1 MMFKICYVPM
11 IVQLYLS
18 DILQQFKLE
27 INKFLLGLLPSS
39 WLDTALQPSIAAET
53 GYMVQEMPLLLLMCL
68 CTTAPIP
75 HSVQKSTSTCHD
87 HNSPAVNEHSLAEI
101 QATGVGY
108 DAIRVGTTSIETW
121 LGALIEETLALM
133 CKFPSYF

>member
-1 MMFKICYVPM
+1 M

-18 DILQQFKLE
+18 DILHQFKLE

-75 HSVQKSTSTCHD
+75 HSIQKSTSTCHD
-87 HNSPAVNEHSLAEI
+87 HNSPAVNEHSFAEI
-101 QATGVGY
+101 HATGVGY
-108 DAIRVGTTSIETW
+108 DCLV
-121 LGALIEETLALM
+121 
-133 CKFPSYF
+133 YVQH

>member
-18 DILQQFKLE
+18 DILHQFKLE

-75 HSVQKSTSTCHD
+75 HSIQKSTSTCHD
-87 HNSPAVNEHSLAEI
+87 QLSCCDSLAEI

>member
-1 MMFKICYVPM
+1 MMFKIRYVPM

-75 HSVQKSTSTCHD
+75 HSIQKSTSTCHD
-87 HNSPAVNEHSLAEI
+87 HNEHSLAEI